1 MMPRPWTIFAWV
13 LGIGLANAFVQA
25 HLTWPQRII
34 LGSASALMLWRIVYK
49 VRKASKSMP
58 EAQEEERS
66 PQ

>member
-34 LGSASALMLWRIVYK
+34 LGSASALML
-49 VRKASKSMP
+49 
-58 EAQEEERS
+58 
-66 PQ
+66 